1 MKCPVCGHK
10 VRPSKKCPGKYLCDT
25 CRKRFPASAV
35 IPDDT
40 DTRSARSS
48 AHKHGSVSRKK
59 RPAARQQAFFDD
71 PLNGPETYHS
81 TAAAMRSMRK
91 NVPEAEEAEAQKK
104 ATEKKETEKVS
115 TDKPFSGNES
125 SVQEHAPVPEP
136 VISSGQE
143 DEPAAK
149 PTPVSKNDTA
159 GTKSDVSSDDVTSPD
174 QLTTPKKKHKKS
186 LPFIIL
192 ILILIIIAVIFLF
205 PKCTLLLTILPAL
218 QHRRRQLMPPKRSI
232 SKMRPPHTMAL
243 RSRWTAT

>member
-10 VRPSKKCPGKYLCDT
+10 VRPSKKYPGKYLCDT

-48 AHKHGSVSRKK
+48 AHKHESVSVKSARL
-59 RPAARQQAFFDD
+59 ARQQAFFDD
-71 PLNGPETYHS
+71 PLNGPEIYHS

-91 NVPEAEEAEAQKK
+91 MFRKKKQKLRRK
-104 ATEKKETEKVS
+104 PLKKKRLKKVS

-136 VISSGQE
+136 VISSGQA

-159 GTKSDVSSDDVTSPD
+159 GTKSDASSDDVTSPD
-174 QLTTPKKKHKKS
+174 QLTPPKRNKKKSAVYHPDS
-186 LPFIIL
+186 HPDHYCGYIL
-192 ILILIIIAVIFLF
+192 FF

>member
-10 VRPSKKCPGKYLCDT
+10 VRPSKKYPGKYLCDT

-48 AHKHGSVSRKK
+48 AHKHESVSGKK

-104 ATEKKETEKVS
+104 TTEKKR
-115 TDKPFSGNES
+115 D
-125 SVQEHAPVPEP
+125 
-136 VISSGQE
+136 
-143 DEPAAK
+143 
-149 PTPVSKNDTA
+149 
-159 GTKSDVSSDDVTSPD
+159 
-174 QLTTPKKKHKKS
+174 
-186 LPFIIL
+186 
-192 ILILIIIAVIFLF
+192 
-205 PKCTLLLTILPAL
+205 
-218 QHRRRQLMPPKRSI
+218 
-232 SKMRPPHTMAL
+232 
-243 RSRWTAT
+243 